1 MSCAAASQ
9 QSFHIG
15 LIIPVHPSVKN
26 SKSEVSSTHK
36 RRDISPQM
44 YSHYDNKYICGIF
57 STPAAAAA
65 VPSPVAIAA

>member
-26 SKSEVSSTHK
+26 SKSEVL
-36 RRDISPQM
+36 
-44 YSHYDNKYICGIF
+44 YSQKTGYFTANVQ
-57 STPAAAAA
+57 PL
-65 VPSPVAIAA
+65 